1 MYETSPVL
9 HCNRWLEYNIH
20 LLSTYISSIFV
31 KFSKCYIVINPHSL
45 FAVEFMSGGNLYD
58 YLHKQKIV
66 LELPK
71 LLNIAL
77 DVCRGMD
84 YLHQNSIIHR
94 DLKTANLLMD
104 KEHVC
109 FTTSLFHNFLF

>member
-1 MYETSPVL
+1 M
-9 HCNRWLEYNIH
+9 
-20 LLSTYISSIFV
+20 LSFFI
-31 KFSKCYIVINPHSL
+31 KFKSYVAINPCAL

-58 YLHKQKIV
+58 YLHKQKNV

-71 LLNIAL
+71 LLNFAL
-77 DVCRGMD
+77 DVCRGMG

-109 FTTSLFHNFLF
+109 IYYLSFGDLSFLLFTLVERY

>member
-1 MYETSPVL
+1 MCYLVT
-9 HCNRWLEYNIH
+9 NRY
-20 LLSTYISSIFV
+20 
-31 KFSKCYIVINPHSL
+31 SL

-58 YLHKQKIV
+58 FLHKQKNV

-71 LLNIAL
+71 LLKFAL
-77 DVCRGMD
+77 DVCRGME

-94 DLKTANLLMD
+94 DLKTANLLVD

-109 FTTSLFHNFLF
+109 IYNLSSTI

>member
-1 MYETSPVL
+1 M
-9 HCNRWLEYNIH
+9 
-20 LLSTYISSIFV
+20 
-31 KFSKCYIVINPHSL
+31 

-58 YLHKQKIV
+58 YLHKQKNV

-71 LLNIAL
+71 LLKFAL
-77 DVCRGMD
+77 DVCRGME

-94 DLKTANLLMD
+94 DLKTANLLVD

-109 FTTSLFHNFLF
+109 IYNLSSTI